1 MTKQKKDTFKWIIV
15 FVLIALIAG
24 GTIFSVVTLRK
35 NETSKTVS
43 ALSFEIGNLN
53 ESGGFNKN
61 DTSTM
66 VTKNMLKLEDIEIIL
81 PEDSG
86 VVYKVFYFDEDGDFI
101 SSSEYLD
108 THEFKDEPAEG
119 ATQVKIVV
127 KPVSDPEISFF
138 EIPKYAKQITIK
150 VSK

>member
-1 MTKQKKDTFKWIIV
+1 MKKIGIILL
-15 FVLIALIAG
+15 VLVLLAMAG
-24 GTIFSVVTLRK
+24 GTIFSIVKITS

-43 ALSFEIGNLN
+43 AFSFQIGNLN

-66 VTKNMLKLEDIEIIL
+66 VTKDMLKLEGLDITL
-81 PEDSG
+81 PADSA
-86 VVYKVFYFDEDGDFI
+86 VQYKVFYFNEDGDFLVADETY
-101 SSSEYLD
+101 STSAFASES
-108 THEFKDEPAEG
+108 TPEG
-119 ATQVKIVV
+119 AAQVKIVV

-138 EIPKYAKQITIK
+138 EISKYAKQITIK

>member
-1 MTKQKKDTFKWIIV
+1 MKKIGIILL
-15 FVLIALIAG
+15 VLVLLALAG
-24 GTIFSVVTLRK
+24 GTIFSIVKITS

-43 ALSFEIGNLN
+43 ALSFQIGNLN
-53 ESGGFNKN
+53 ESGRFNKN

-66 VTKNMLKLEDIEIIL
+66 VTKDMLKLEDIEIIL

-86 VVYKVFYFDEDGDFI
+86 VVYKVFYFDEDGEFI

-138 EIPKYAKQITIK
+138 EISKYAKQITIK

>member
-24 GTIFSVVTLRK
+24 GTIFSVVTLTK

-43 ALSFEIGNLN
+43 AINYQIGNLN
-53 ESGGFNKN
+53 ESGAYNKN

-66 VTKNMLKLEDIEIIL
+66 VTKNMLKVDGLSIEL
-81 PEDSG
+81 AEDSA
-86 VVYKVFYFDEDGDFI
+86 VQYKVFYFNEDGDFI
-101 SSSEYLD
+101 SADEYSTSD
-108 THEFKDEPAEG
+108 YSATAPEG
-119 ATQVKIVV
+119 ATQVKIVID
-127 KPVSDPEISFF
+127 PISDPEISFL

-150 VSK
+150 VNK